1 MIPIRWR
8 IPLLTQAVVIAWLLF
23 WFRDTAAAMVDIW
36 ARSETFTHAFLVP
49 PISLWLIWRKRDE
62 LALLVPSASVWA
74 VLLAIAPCFAWLL
87 GELAAVNVVT
97 QFALVSLI
105 ILSVPATL
113 GWRVARAIT
122 FPLLFLFFAVP
133 FGEFV
138 MPQLMQWTAK
148 FAVMGLQLSGIPVYQ
163 EGLSFVIPSGRWSVI
178 EACSGIRYLLASL
191 TIGTLYA
198 YLNYVSP
205 WRRAGFMLAS
215 LLVPVVANWMRA
227 YMIVMLGHYSG
238 NTLAVGV
245 DHLIYGWVFFGIV
258 ITAMFAI
265 GSRWAEDPLPIAS
278 AGNVSAPTSSYR
290 KASLAITGLLLA
302 ILVVPS
308 LWVRVIDQQR
318 SLHQPDLSELA
329 KLPEEQGWKPQPAVD
344 DLWQPAI
351 QNPSEK
357 YVAGWS
363 KNDRWVGLYVAY
375 FRNQDYQRKLVS
387 SENMLVTSSDANWHQ
402 TAESVVTTRIDGQ
415 ITRVRVAELRS
426 TRVLG
431 SLNPAL
437 RVWRWYW
444 VGGRLT
450 ESDAHAKLYSA
461 WSRLT
466 GQGDDGAIVVLHA
479 MEKIEGESDSLFTD
493 FLNAE
498 GPALATALER
508 VRAAR

>member
-1 MIPIRWR
+1 MISRRWR
-8 IPLLTQAVVIAWLLF
+8 VPLLTLAVVIAWLLF
-23 WFRDTAAAMVDIW
+23 WFWDTAAAMVDIW
-36 ARSETFTHAFLVP
+36 SRSDTFMHAFLVP
-49 PISLWLIWRKRDE
+49 PISLWLIWRKREE
-62 LALLVPSASVWA
+62 LVQLVPAGSIWA
-74 VLLAIAPCFAWLL
+74 VLLAVVPCFAWLL

-105 ILSVPATL
+105 ILAVPATL

-205 WRRAGFMLAS
+205 WRRAGFMVAS
-215 LLVPVVANWMRA
+215 LLVPVAANWVRA

-265 GSRWAEDPLPIAS
+265 GARWAEDPLPVAPIGDVPAQIG
-278 AGNVSAPTSSYR
+278 AGRMRP
-290 KASLAITGLLLA
+290 LAVGGVLLLV
-302 ILVVPS
+302 LVIAP
-308 LWVRVIDQQR
+308 LWVRGIDQQR
-318 SLHQPDLSELA
+318 SSLQPDLSGLA
-329 KLPEEQGWKPQPAVD
+329 QLPAEQGWALQPASN
-344 DLWQPAI
+344 DLWQPSI

-357 YVAGWS
+357 YVAEWS
-363 KNDRWVGLYVAY
+363 KNGRRIGLYVAY

-387 SENMLVTSSDANWHQ
+387 SENMLVTSTDADWHQ
-402 TAESVVTTRIDGQ
+402 TAEGMVATRIDGQ
-415 ITRVRVAELRS
+415 STGVRVAELRS
-426 TRVLG
+426 TLVLG

-444 VGGRLT
+444 VGGRMT
-450 ESDAHAKLYSA
+450 ESDARAKLYVA

-479 MEKIEGESDSLFTD
+479 MEKVEGESDSLLAD

-498 GPALATALER
+498 GPALSAALER